1 MNSSAT
7 QRPYRDDADYWRMRR
22 FLQAGWQVTGTAG
35 CLFHV
40 GDLTWQRFMYTRDV
54 MPPEERI
61 ALWERPDGEI
71 DGLAWYYPNSQEAT
85 LQINPV
91 MQGSEPWR
99 WIMDEMIAW
108 ADERHAALGAPDIPL
123 TISFSETDTLFAA
136 RLMEHGF
143 SLADDPAMRFHRQ
156 SLARP
161 ILEPLLPGGFTVRAV
176 QEHELAQRVEIH
188 REVWHPSKFTLEGY
202 RQLRASPGYDP
213 ELDIVAVAPDGTL
226 AAYAICWHDEV
237 NRSGE
242 FEPVGAGEAYRGQ
255 GLTKAVLLETLR
267 RLQDRGCETA
277 YVFTTEDR
285 VPACRLY
292 LSAGF
297 EIANRWYS
305 YRRIHDNDAM

>member
-1 MNSSAT
+1 MNASPT
-7 QRPYRDDADYWRMRR
+7 QRPYRDDTDYWRMRR
-22 FLQAGWQVTGTAG
+22 FLQAGWRVTGAAG
-35 CLFHV
+35 SLFHV

-54 MPPEERI
+54 MPPEERF
-61 ALWERPDGEI
+61 ALWTRPDGEL
-71 DGLAWYYPNSQEAT
+71 DGFAWFYPKSGETA
-85 LQINPV
+85 LQIDPALR
-91 MQGSEPWR
+91 GTEPWR
-99 WIMDEMIAW
+99 RIVDEMLAW
-108 ADERHAALGAPDIPL
+108 ADERRAALGAPDVPL
-123 TISFSETDTLFAA
+123 TISASEADPLFVA
-136 RLMEHGF
+136 RLAELGF
-143 SLADDPAMRFHRQ
+143 SRTGEPAERIHRQ
-156 SLARP
+156 SLARLLP
-161 ILEPLLPGGFTVRAV
+161 EPLLPDGFTVRAV

-188 REVWHPSKFTLEGY
+188 REVWHPSKFTLDGY

-242 FEPVGAGEAYRGQ
+242 FEPVGAREAYRGR

-277 YVFTTEDR
+277 YVFTPEDR

-297 EIANRWYS
+297 EIANRWHS
-305 YRRIHDNDAM
+305 YRRSKEHDAL

>member
-35 CLFHV
+35 GLFHV
-40 GDLTWQRFMYTRDV
+40 GDLTWQRFMFTRDV

-71 DGLAWYYPNSQEAT
+71 DGFAWYYPKFREAALQLNPT
-85 LQINPV
+85 LR
-91 MQGSEPWR
+91 GTEPWR
-99 WIMDEMIAW
+99 RTVDEMIAW
-108 ADERHAALGAPDIPL
+108 ADERHATLGATEIPL
-123 TISFSETDTLFAA
+123 TITFSETDTHFAA
-136 RLMEHGF
+136 RLTEHGF
-143 SLADDPAMRFHRQ
+143 SPADDPAMRFHRQ
-156 SLARP
+156 SLAQP
-161 ILEPLLPGGFTVRAV
+161 IPEPLLPECFTVRAV

-188 REVWHPSKFTLEGY
+188 REVWHPSKMTLESY

-242 FEPVGAGEAYRGQ
+242 FEPVGAREAYRGQ
-255 GLTKAVLLETLR
+255 GLTKAVLLETMR

-305 YRRIHDNDAM
+305 YRRILDNDAM